1 MYWRLRVNW
10 RVKDVIENLQK
21 LYNTMLLIETKG
33 DSTKTMA
40 DCLRFIEKMITD
52 VEQPE
57 INVDSA
63 ENEIVE

>member
-1 MYWRLRVNW
+1 M
-10 RVKDVIENLQK
+10 IENLQK

-40 DCLRFIEKMITD
+40 DCLRFIERMIAD

-57 INVDSA
+57 TNVDSA

>member
-40 DCLRFIEKMITD
+40 DCLRFIERMIAD

-57 INVDSA
+57 TNVDSA

>member
-1 MYWRLRVNW
+1 M
-10 RVKDVIENLQK
+10 IENLQK

-40 DCLRFIEKMITD
+40 DCLRFVEKMIAD
-52 VEQPE
+52 EERPE

-63 ENEIVE
+63 EHEIVE